1 MMRLERA
8 LQRHF
13 TMALGVGVAVLA
25 LNLVLYFTAVSRL
38 DRFAKTVK
46 AQVAANRTRLTA
58 LEAEDK
64 SATAAVGMI
73 KNDRQVVD
81 DLANKIFLTKGQRL
95 VEVQN
100 LIQGLADS
108 RRLQSTGLNYG
119 YGLLPEGKV
128 TWGRRYLKVD
138 VGTSLSGTYGDL
150 KAFMEDLEKS
160 PQFLVLESFN
170 MNAGGQGAATVQGAF
185 QISTYF
191 IATAADEKELA
202 GRRR

>member
-1 MMRLERA
+1 MRLERA

-13 TMALGVGVAVLA
+13 RMALGIGAALLA
-25 LNLVLYFTAVSRL
+25 LNIVLYFTAVSRL

-46 AQVAANRTRLTA
+46 TQVAENRTRLTA
-58 LEAEDK
+58 LETEDK
-64 SATAAVGMI
+64 SATAAVGTI

-100 LIQGLADS
+100 LVLGLADS
-108 RRLQSTGLNYG
+108 RRLQTEGLAYG
-119 YGLLPEGKV
+119 YGLLPEAKAN
-128 TWGRRYLKVD
+128 WGRRYLKVD
-138 VGTSLSGTYGDL
+138 VSMNLSGSYGDL
-150 KAFMEDLEKS
+150 KAFMEDLERS
-160 PQFLVLESFN
+160 PQFFTLESFN
-170 MNAGGQGAATVQGAF
+170 MNSGGQGAAMVQGAF

-191 IATAADEKELA
+191 IATEADEKELV